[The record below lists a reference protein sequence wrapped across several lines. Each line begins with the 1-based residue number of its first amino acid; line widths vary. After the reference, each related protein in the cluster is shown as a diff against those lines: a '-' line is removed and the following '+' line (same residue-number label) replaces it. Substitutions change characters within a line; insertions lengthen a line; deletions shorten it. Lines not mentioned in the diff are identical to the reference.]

1 MVDYSM
7 ILGELGET
15 FTITVIEW
23 IRTLGLLGVFLGVII
38 ESVIIPIPS
47 PLIMMGAGFILLSP
61 DLGITA
67 AIIQL
72 LLIAVVG
79 AFASTLGAYIGYGIG
94 YYGGRP
100 AIQKYKWLFGVSV
113 EELDV
118 MQAKFEARPG
128 AIPGIIFALRAIPI
142 VPLSVMSFIFG
153 VLRIRVE
160 KFTIWTFLGAL
171 PRCFS
176 LAALGWIVGRTYAG
190 LAEAIDFFETITL
203 VAIVVIIVAYIVYK
217 KKFSDRL
224 LHKIEETV

>member
-1 MVDYSM
+1 M
-7 ILGELGET
+7 ILGGIGEN
-15 FTITVIEW
+15 FTITVVNL

-61 DLGITA
+61 DLGLTDA
-67 AIIQL
+67 LIQL
-72 LLIAVVG
+72 FLIALVG
-79 AFASTLGAYIGYGIG
+79 AFASTLGAYIAYGIG

-100 AIQKYKWLFGVSV
+100 AVKKYKWIFGVS
-113 EELDV
+113 LDEFDI
-118 MQAKFEARPG
+118 MQAKFDARPG

-142 VPLSVMSFIFG
+142 VPLSVMSLIFG
-153 VLRIRVE
+153 ILRIKVQ
-160 KFTIWTFLGAL
+160 KFTLWTFLGAL

-176 LAALGWIVGRTYAG
+176 LAALGWLVGRTYAG

-203 VAIVVIIVAYIVYK
+203 VIIVVIVVAYIVYK
-217 KKFSDRL
+217 KKLSDRL